1 MDKVENH
8 KVENHKVENHKVEN
22 HKEDQRKKDINDI
35 LKYYEEPDIPT
46 DIVRTLKKKF
56 PEITSYKL
64 VTAEQL
70 YLGITISLV
79 PLDMSKLLVPARVVK
94 IFYRN
99 NNSIDRILLYN
110 SYLKIFWKSNPKK
123 YYLFKVINNQDAR
136 IVEFLKEFKKQ
147 LLKNK

>member
-1 MDKVENH
+1 
-8 KVENHKVENHKVEN
+8 
-22 HKEDQRKKDINDI
+22 
-35 LKYYEEPDIPT
+35 
-46 DIVRTLKKKF
+46 
-56 PEITSYKL
+56 
-64 VTAEQL
+64 
-70 YLGITISLV
+70 
-79 PLDMSKLLVPARVVK
+79 MSKLLVPARVVK